1 MPFGKKKKDDGKK
14 NKGGGDDDVQF
25 TNPMTQPVSS
35 PSVRPMTQQRC
46 ASQRSTAVRC
56 GQDDEGEATPAK
68 KKAAPAEDDGGV
80 PKWKPPKVDAFGT
93 VEALFPDWGDVGISF
108 SESGKDKLGRASVKS
123 VKPGS
128 KAPPEVCPGIVLI
141 SVHDERDGTRQTT
154 GMSYEEQIKAI
165 RNAGRPMKLTFQPP
179 ESAVPRGRLKPAVPG
194 DVLVC
199 LKPQVLRQGP
209 EKGANQCRWSLQQGA
224 RVVVDVRTPAR
235 PCTHLAC
242 LTR

>member
-1 MPFGKKKKDDGKK
+1 M
-14 NKGGGDDDVQF
+14 
-25 TNPMTQPVSS
+25 
-35 PSVRPMTQQRC
+35 
-46 ASQRSTAVRC
+46 
-56 GQDDEGEATPAK
+56 
-68 KKAAPAEDDGGV
+68 
-80 PKWKPPKVDAFGT
+80 
-93 VEALFPDWGDVGISF
+93 
-108 SESGKDKLGRASVKS
+108 
-123 VKPGS
+123 
-128 KAPPEVCPGIVLI
+128 PEVCPGIVLI

-224 RVVVDVRTPAR
+224 RVVVDVRPTPLHSPGLSHTLTSEACAR
-235 PCTHLAC
+235 SNRSTTTRACTG
-242 LTR
+242 

>member
-1 MPFGKKKKDDGKK
+1 M
-14 NKGGGDDDVQF
+14 
-25 TNPMTQPVSS
+25 
-35 PSVRPMTQQRC
+35 
-46 ASQRSTAVRC
+46 
-56 GQDDEGEATPAK
+56 
-68 KKAAPAEDDGGV
+68 

-224 RVVVDVRTPAR
+224 RVVVDVSPAPHILTFTRRRSPSHTLTSGACRAAIFLRRQGRAPDEDHR
-235 PCTHLAC
+235 PGLPRQNLWRQDLRVWRLAIHPGGGSGEDADGC
-242 LTR
+242 GHEVQALRLGAAE

>member
-1 MPFGKKKKDDGKK
+1 M
-14 NKGGGDDDVQF
+14 
-25 TNPMTQPVSS
+25 
-35 PSVRPMTQQRC
+35 
-46 ASQRSTAVRC
+46 
-56 GQDDEGEATPAK
+56 
-68 KKAAPAEDDGGV
+68 

-224 RVVVDVRTPAR
+224 RVVVDVRPSHSPAAAAVSHADIGGVPR
-235 PCTHLAC
+235 SNLSTTTRACTV
-242 LTR
+242 